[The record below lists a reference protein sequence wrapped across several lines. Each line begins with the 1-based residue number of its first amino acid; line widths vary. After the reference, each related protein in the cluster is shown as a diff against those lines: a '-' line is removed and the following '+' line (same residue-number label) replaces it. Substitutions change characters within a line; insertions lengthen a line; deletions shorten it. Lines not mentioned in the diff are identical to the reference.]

1 MPPGLA
7 WENNMDREIEFL
19 RHQCEYL
26 ERMLQNCMS
35 HITSLEA
42 RVAELERRPVAIAIP
57 EDQTGSYAGARREET
72 EVLLAHGI
80 TFWEGVRGPR
90 R

>member
-1 MPPGLA
+1 
-7 WENNMDREIEFL
+7 MDREIEFL

-35 HITSLEA
+35 HISSLEA
-42 RVAELERRPVAIAIP
+42 RVAELERRPVAIATP
-57 EDQTGSYAGARREET
+57 EAQPGGHAGARREET
-72 EVLLAHGI
+72 ELLLAHGI
-80 TFWEGVRGPR
+80 TFWEDIRGPR

>member
-1 MPPGLA
+1 M
-7 WENNMDREIEFL
+7 EREIEFL

-35 HITSLEA
+35 HISSLEA

-57 EDQTGSYAGARREET
+57 EEPPVGHSGTWREEK
-72 EVLLAHGI
+72 ELFLEHGVV
-80 TFWEGVRGPR
+80 FWEGTRGPR
-90 R
+90 G